1 MSAVNDLADE
11 MLDAIFDA
19 YPAIAT
25 LLGFAGPRDRL
36 LTDHRESAE
45 QAMDA
50 RVAAIGARAAV
61 LDPADLTPDERVTRA
76 VVMRQSDDLRAGWQG
91 HLTEFSICDSF
102 TAPAADILF
111 TLPMITISTAEQA
124 DAYVDRLAAIPRT
137 LEALADRHRAG
148 IAAGRVPVRHL
159 VEAAADHVDRYLAN
173 ADDPLAKPTPADHAG
188 GTSAAVDGGAVDSGA
203 ADGGAVDVPAFH
215 ARRDEVLRSAVRPA
229 FAAYRDVLR
238 NEVAPHGRDREH
250 PGLTW
255 LPGGDE
261 IYARMIAMHT
271 TTGRTADEIHQTG
284 LDVIARLADEYREV
298 GGRVFG
304 TTDLAE
310 IFERLRTD
318 PALRWRDGD
327 ELLEAAR
334 AAVARADAAAP
345 EWFGRLPSQGCEVRA
360 VPDDEAPGAAGAYY
374 TQPAMDGS
382 RPGIYFANTYEAT
395 ERDRTQCES
404 TAFHEA
410 IPGHH
415 FQTTI
420 AMELTDLPMLRRLA
434 PFTAYG
440 EGWGLYC
447 ERLAHE
453 MGLYS
458 DDIALLGMLS
468 TDSLRAARLVV
479 DTGMHAKG
487 WSREQAVRYMMEQTP
502 VMPLEIESEID
513 RYIATPGQALAYM
526 IGRLEIQRIRA
537 EAERALGS
545 AFDIRGFHDTVLGS
559 GALPLSV
566 LAELVDAW
574 VAQRTAEPAA

>member
-1 MSAVNDLADE
+1 
-11 MLDAIFDA
+11 
-19 YPAIAT
+19 
-25 LLGFAGPRDRL
+25 
-36 LTDHRESAE
+36 
-45 QAMDA
+45 
-50 RVAAIGARAAV
+50 
-61 LDPADLTPDERVTRA
+61 
-76 VVMRQSDDLRAGWQG
+76 
-91 HLTEFSICDSF
+91 
-102 TAPAADILF
+102 
-111 TLPMITISTAEQA
+111 
-124 DAYVDRLAAIPRT
+124 
-137 LEALADRHRAG
+137 
-148 IAAGRVPVRHL
+148 
-159 VEAAADHVDRYLAN
+159 
-173 ADDPLAKPTPADHAG
+173 
-188 GTSAAVDGGAVDSGA
+188 
-203 ADGGAVDVPAFH
+203 
-215 ARRDEVLRSAVRPA
+215 
-229 FAAYRDVLR
+229 
-238 NEVAPHGRDREH
+238 
-250 PGLTW
+250 
-255 LPGGDE
+255 
-261 IYARMIAMHT
+261 
-271 TTGRTADEIHQTG
+271 
-284 LDVIARLADEYREV
+284 
-298 GGRVFG
+298 
-304 TTDLAE
+304 
-310 IFERLRTD
+310 LRTD

-345 EWFGRLPSQGCEVRA
+345 AWFGRLPSQGCEVRA

-420 AMELTDLPMLRRLA
+420 AMELADLPMLRRLA

-566 LAELVDAW
+566 LAEVVDAW
-574 VAQRTAEPAA
+574 VALRTAEPSV

>member
-50 RVAAIGARAAV
+50 RVAAIGARAAA
-61 LDPADLTPDERVTRA
+61 LDPADLMPDERVTRA

-173 ADDPLAKPTPADHAG
+173 RDDPLAKPTPADHAG
-188 GTSAAVDGGAVDSGA
+188 VTGGPM
-203 ADGGAVDVPAFH
+203 DVPAFH
-215 ARRDEVLRSAVRPA
+215 ARRDEVLRTAVRPA

-345 EWFGRLPSQGCEVRA
+345 AWFGRLPSQGCEVRA

-420 AMELTDLPMLRRLA
+420 AMELADLPMLRRLA

-566 LAELVDAW
+566 LAEVVDAW
-574 VAQRTAEPAA
+574 VALRTAEPSV